1 MEIQVNNK
9 SLSIPDDYTVNELLK
24 HMKYPKSSA
33 VFVNGK
39 QMLFK
44 EYDSFELREKDV
56 VKIIRILG
64 GG

>member
-9 SLSIPDDYTVNELLK
+9 SLSIPDDYTVNELLN
-24 HMKYPKSSA
+24 HMRYPKSSA